1 MAKRN
6 QNHGGKKKIT
16 CKSIV
21 MAYLYHPTLT
31 ELKGYLNIE

>member
-6 QNHGGKKKIT
+6 QNHGEKKIT

-21 MAYLYHPTLT
+21 MAYLYDPTLK
-31 ELKGYLNIE
+31 ELKGYLNVE